1 MRSLALFLGVAG
13 SFATPYTTTAQGVVV
28 DQGSFAITI
37 DGREA
42 GREEF
47 TIRRAGLGGDAAM
60 FANATIVLTRGGR
73 ETRILPLLRATPP
86 DGVANQYQVEV
97 SGADALDLRLR
108 LAQRRYVAVIQSGAG
123 EEQREFP
130 AQAATRVID
139 ADVAHQYYFLKD
151 VREGSVTHVLEPRIR
166 GHLELRAGSSTEE
179 ELQLGTTVVTARRVE
194 LTSGQDRRIV
204 WFDREGRVLRVEAPG
219 RGYVADRADPLR

>member
-73 ETRILPLLRATPP
+73 ETRILPLLRASRVQ
-86 DGVANQYQVEV
+86 DACVIADRRLLV
-97 SGADALDLRLR
+97 SGVPPLRGVVSLGEAADPARLLAALLLPVRNEDLHRL
-108 LAQRRYVAVIQSGAG
+108 
-123 EEQREFP
+123 
-130 AQAATRVID
+130 
-139 ADVAHQYYFLKD
+139 
-151 VREGSVTHVLEPRIR
+151 
-166 GHLELRAGSSTEE
+166 LELVEPAPCRNFYRG
-179 ELQLGTTVVTARRVE
+179 AR
-194 LTSGQDRRIV
+194 
-204 WFDREGRVLRVEAPG
+204 
-219 RGYVADRADPLR
+219 